1 MTWNVTSFFLF
12 VCFFK
17 ECSGCHMRNRWKA
30 VRGSEISM
38 ELALV
43 QTLYSSGGGDANGV
57 NSYSVLSIFYRSDAL
72 HTVFLIVTM
81 TLVF

>member
-1 MTWNVTSFFLF
+1 
-12 VCFFK
+12 
-17 ECSGCHMRNRWKA
+17 
-30 VRGSEISM
+30 M